1 MAKKEAKTNAMRML
15 EKNKISFES
24 HTYEC
29 TEFTDGAQIADTLGL
44 PHEKVYKTL
53 VTVGKSRQNYVFVL
67 PIDAE
72 LDMKKAAKA
81 AGEKSL
87 EMLPLKELTPT
98 TGYVRGGCT
107 SIGMK
112 KQFPTIINSSILEL
126 EKVVVS
132 GGRLG
137 LQIELVPADLIRWRM
152 WWFLDCRSFSGRR
165 LIFAAVFWG
174 NDYYAGG
181 SADFRRNLWRKLE
194 KYIKIHLYSFGNSF
208 IMGKEICPHV
218 TGKEHKKNEFY

>member
-1 MAKKEAKTNAMRML
+1 MAKEVKTNAMRML
-15 EKNKISFES
+15 EKNKVSYEAY
-24 HTYEC
+24 TYEC
-29 TEFTDGAQIADTLGL
+29 TEFTDGGQIADILGL

-53 VTVGKSRQNYVFVL
+53 VTIGKSKSYYVFVL
-67 PIDAE
+67 NIDDE

-87 EMLPLKELTPT
+87 EMLPLKELTPV

-112 KQFPTIINSSILEL
+112 KQFPTIISDSILNL

-137 LQIELVPADLIRWRM
+137 SQLELNPQDLIKVTR
-152 WWFLDCRSFSGRR
+152 
-165 LIFAAVFWG
+165 AKVE
-174 NDYYAGG
+174 NV
-181 SADFRRNLWRKLE
+181 
-194 KYIKIHLYSFGNSF
+194 
-208 IMGKEICPHV
+208 IC
-218 TGKEHKKNEFY
+218 

>member
-1 MAKKEAKTNAMRML
+1 MAKEKEVKTNAMRIL
-15 EKNKISFES
+15 DKNKIVYES

-67 PIDAE
+67 PIDDE

-87 EMLPLKELTPT
+87 EMLPLKELTPL

-112 KQFPTIINSSILEL
+112 KQFPTIISNSILDL

-137 LQIELVPADLIRWRM
+137 SQLELAPKDLI
-152 WWFLDCRSFSGRR
+152 
-165 LIFAAVFWG
+165 AVTRAKVE
-174 NDYYAGG
+174 D
-181 SADFRRNLWRKLE
+181 
-194 KYIKIHLYSFGNSF
+194 
-208 IMGKEICPHV
+208 V
-218 TGKEHKKNEFY
+218 TV

>member
-15 EKNKISFES
+15 EKNKITFES

-29 TEFTDGAQIADTLGL
+29 SEFTDGAQIADTLGL

-112 KQFPTIINSSILEL
+112 KQFPTIINNSILEL
-126 EKVVVS
+126 PRVVVS

-137 LQIELVPADLIRWRM
+137 LQIELAPEDLIRVTN
-152 WWFLDCRSFSGRR
+152 
-165 LIFAAVFWG
+165 AKVEAVTV
-174 NDYYAGG
+174 
-181 SADFRRNLWRKLE
+181 S
-194 KYIKIHLYSFGNSF
+194 
-208 IMGKEICPHV
+208 
-218 TGKEHKKNEFY
+218 

>member
-1 MAKKEAKTNAMRML
+1 MAKEKEVKTNAMRIL
-15 EKNKISFES
+15 DKNKIVYES

-67 PIDAE
+67 PIDDE

-87 EMLPLKELTPT
+87 EMLPLKELTPL

-112 KQFPTIINSSILEL
+112 KQFPTSISKSILDL

-137 LQIELVPADLIRWRM
+137 SQLELAPKDLI
-152 WWFLDCRSFSGRR
+152 
-165 LIFAAVFWG
+165 AVTRAKVE
-174 NDYYAGG
+174 D
-181 SADFRRNLWRKLE
+181 
-194 KYIKIHLYSFGNSF
+194 
-208 IMGKEICPHV
+208 V
-218 TGKEHKKNEFY
+218 TV